1 MKPIH
6 VILYTLLT
14 LFVVTVVGALVL
26 FLIIISLSHTTP
38 TVHNNST
45 LVIALTG
52 EIPEYHSE
60 SSFPIQL
67 EKSISIKS
75 ILDNIE
81 KAKVD
86 KRIKGIL
93 LRIDNNYMGWAKID
107 EIKQK
112 LDEFKKSG
120 KYVIA
125 YLGSFV
131 SESEYYLSLS
141 ADSIF
146 AVPGG
151 FMEMNGLV
159 IETIHLP
166 GLFEKLGITIDY
178 FAYGKYKSRSGE
190 EMGRKKH
197 TAPVLE
203 MLNDLLDWEYNHMVN
218 GIAGRL
224 NLSLAEIKNIIDK
237 GYLTPEKFLEL
248 GWIDGILYEDQL
260 FDRLKELNG
269 ISKTRNLNQI
279 SSSTYNRISPES
291 LGLNKGKNRIALIY
305 SQGVIIEGDDTI
317 EPLTFEES
325 AGTDPMI
332 RAIRNAVKSN
342 SVKAIVFRVDS
353 PGGSGLGCDLVWR
366 EILIAKEKKPVIV
379 SMSDYAASG
388 GYWVSMGATA
398 IVAQPSTL
406 TGSIG
411 IYLNFPNISGLY
423 DKLGLIEE
431 NVKRGKHA
439 DMFLGVK
446 KLDDY
451 EKKLLSDRLFETYKD
466 FVNKAARSRA
476 MAYDELEPC
485 AQGRAWMGEKAK
497 KLGLVDELG
506 GLDRAIELAKEKA
519 GFDSTE
525 QVKVVVYTT
534 KKSWI
539 EKLISDPIVA
549 WLFKKSPIENISESW
564 QMIIEQQ
571 RVLNWP
577 MMPYRIR
584 IH

>member
-14 LFVVTVVGALVL
+14 IFVL
-26 FLIIISLSHTTP
+26 FIIGILFLFLMIWGFSDTKP
-38 TVHNNST
+38 TVQNNST
-45 LVIALTG
+45 LVISCSG
-52 EIPEYHSE
+52 NIPEYQGE
-60 SSFPIQL
+60 SSFPLQF
-67 EKSISIKS
+67 EKQNSIKS
-75 ILDNIE
+75 ISDNID
-81 KAKVD
+81 KAKAD
-86 KRIKGIL
+86 KKIKGIL
-93 LRIDNNYMGWAKID
+93 LRINDNTMGWAKID

-112 LDEFKKSG
+112 LDDFKQSG

-159 IETIHLP
+159 TETVHLP

-203 MLNDLLDWEYNHMVN
+203 MLNDLLDWQYNHMVN
-218 GIAGRL
+218 AIAARL
-224 NLSLAEIKNIIDK
+224 NLSQTEVKNTIDK

-248 GWIDGILYEDQL
+248 GWIDGILYEDQV
-260 FDRLKELNG
+260 FDRLKVLNG
-269 ISKTRNLNQI
+269 ISQTRKLNQI
-279 SSSTYNRISPES
+279 SSATYNDITLES
-291 LGLNKGKNRIALIY
+291 LGLNKGKDRIAVIY
-305 SQGVIIEGDDTI
+305 SQGVIMEGDDTVDPI
-317 EPLTFEES
+317 SFEES

-342 SVKAIVFRVDS
+342 SVKAIIFRVDS

-366 EILIAKEKKPVIV
+366 EILKAKEKKPVIV

-398 IVAQPSTL
+398 IVAHPSTL

-411 IYLNFPNISGLY
+411 IWSIFPNIGGLY
-423 DKLGLIEE
+423 DKLGLVAE
-431 NVKRGKHA
+431 NVKRGQHA
-439 DMFLGVK
+439 DMFLGSK

-451 EKKLLSDRLFETYKD
+451 ERKLMSDRLFETYEE
-466 FVNKAARSRA
+466 FVNKAATSRA
-476 MAYDELEPC
+476 QTYQQLEPY
-485 AQGRAWMGEKAK
+485 AQGRAWMGEQAK
-497 KLGLVDELG
+497 RYGLIDELG
-506 GLDRAIELAKEKA
+506 GMDRAISLAKEKA
-519 GFDSTE
+519 GIDSSA

-539 EKLISDPIVA
+539 EKLISDPILGL
-549 WLFKKSPIENISESW
+549 LFKKSPAENLLAKW
-564 QMIIEQQ
+564 QAMMEQQ
-571 RVLNWP
+571 RVLFWP

-584 IH
+584 IY

>member
-14 LFVVTVVGALVL
+14 IFVLVFIGVVFLFFIVRG
-26 FLIIISLSHTTP
+26 LSDTTP
-38 TVHNNST
+38 KVANNST
-45 LVIALTG
+45 LVISVAG
-52 EIPEYHSE
+52 NIPEFQSQ
-60 SSFPIQL
+60 SSFPLLI
-67 EKSISIKS
+67 EKDNSIKS

-93 LRIDNNYMGWAKID
+93 LRINNNTMGWAKID

-112 LDEFKKSG
+112 LEEFKKSG

-131 SESEYYLSLS
+131 SESEYFLSLA

-146 AVPGG
+146 VVPGG

-159 IETIHLP
+159 IQTVHLP
-166 GLFEKLGITIDY
+166 GLFEKLGISIDY

-190 EMGRKKH
+190 AMGRKKH
-197 TAPVLE
+197 TAPVRE
-203 MLNDLLDWEYNHMVN
+203 MLNDLLDWEYNHLVS
-218 GIAGRL
+218 GIASRL
-224 NLSLAEIKNIIDK
+224 NKPHAEIKNIIDK
-237 GYLTPEKFLEL
+237 GYMTPDKFLDF

-269 ISKTRNLNQI
+269 IDKSKKLNQI
-279 SSSTYNRISPES
+279 SSATYNRISLES
-291 LGLNKGKNRIALIY
+291 LGLNKGKDRIALIY
-305 SQGVIIEGDDTI
+305 SQGVIMEGDDTVDPI
-317 EPLTFEES
+317 SFEES
-325 AGTDPMI
+325 AGTTPMI
-332 RAIRNAVKSN
+332 RAIRNAVKSK

-366 EILIAKEKKPVIV
+366 EILKAKEKKPVIV

-398 IVAQPSTL
+398 IVAQPATL

-411 IYLNFPNISGLY
+411 IWSIFPNISGLY
-423 DKLGLIEE
+423 NKLGLIEE

-439 DMFLGVK
+439 DMFLGTK
-446 KLDDY
+446 KLNDY
-451 EKKLLSDRLFETYKD
+451 ERKLMSDRLLESYKD
-466 FVNKAARSRA
+466 FVNKAATSRT
-476 MAYDELEPC
+476 MTYQQLEPY
-485 AQGRAWMGEKAK
+485 AQGRAWTGEQAK
-497 KLGLVDELG
+497 KHGLVDELG
-506 GLDRAIELAKEKA
+506 GMNRAIALAKEKA
-519 GFDSTE
+519 GIDSLA

-539 EKLISDPIVA
+539 ERLISDPIIGL
-549 WLFKKSPIENISESW
+549 LFKKSPAETIREKWEA
-564 QMIIEQQ
+564 MLEQQ
-571 RVLNWP
+571 RVLFWP

-584 IH
+584 IQ

>member
-6 VILYTLLT
+6 VIIYTLLT
-14 LFVVTVVGALVL
+14 LFVVTVIGILLLVL
-26 FLIIISLSHTTP
+26 IVINFSDTTP

-45 LVIALTG
+45 LVISFSG
-52 EIPEYHSE
+52 NISEYHSE
-60 SSFPIQL
+60 SSFLIPF
-67 EKSISIKS
+67 EKAISIKS

-93 LRIDNNYMGWAKID
+93 LRIDNNDMGWAKID
-107 EIKQK
+107 EVKNK
-112 LDEFKKSG
+112 LEDFKKSD

-125 YLGSFV
+125 YLGSFI
-131 SESEYYLSLS
+131 SESDYFLALS

-159 IETIHLP
+159 IETVHLP

-178 FAYGKYKSRSGE
+178 MAYGKYKSHSGE
-190 EMGRKKH
+190 EFGRKKH

-203 MLNDLLDWEYNHMVN
+203 MLNDLLDWEYDHLVK

-224 NLSLAEIKNIIDK
+224 TISEKEVKKVLDQ
-237 GYLTPEKFLEL
+237 GYLTGEKFQEL
-248 GWIDGILYEDQL
+248 GWIDGTLYEDQL
-260 FDRLKELNG
+260 LERLKQLNG
-269 ISKTRNLNQI
+269 TSKSGKLNQI
-279 SSSTYNRISPES
+279 SSTTYNRISLES

-305 SQGVIIEGDDTI
+305 SQGIIQEGDDDI
-317 EPLTFEES
+317 NPITFEAS

-332 RAIRNAVKSN
+332 RAIRSAVKSN

-366 EILIAKEKKPVIV
+366 EILQAKEKKPIIV

-411 IYLNFPNISGLY
+411 IWSIFPNISGLY
-423 DKLGLIEE
+423 NKLGLTEE

-446 KLDDY
+446 KLDEY
-451 EKKLLSDRLFETYKD
+451 EKKLLSDRLYETYKD
-466 FVNKAARSRA
+466 FVGKAANSRA
-476 MAYDELEPC
+476 MVYNQLEPY
-485 AQGRAWMGEKAK
+485 AQGRAWMGEQAIKY
-497 KLGLVDELG
+497 GLVDKLG
-506 GLDRAIELAKEKA
+506 GLDRAIELAKQKA
-519 GFDSTE
+519 GIDSTE

-534 KKSWI
+534 KKNWI
-539 EKLISDPIVA
+539 EKLLSDPFFP
-549 WLFKKSPIENISESW
+549 LFSKNLNYKKLYETWQRFIER
-564 QMIIEQQ
+564 Q
-571 RVLNWP
+571 RVLTWP

>member
-6 VILYTLLT
+6 VIIYTLLT
-14 LFVVTVVGALVL
+14 LFVVTVIGILLLVL
-26 FLIIISLSHTTP
+26 IVISFSDTTP

-45 LVIALTG
+45 LVISFSG
-52 EIPEYHSE
+52 NIPEYHSE

-67 EKSISIKS
+67 EKAISIKS

-81 KAKVD
+81 KAKID

-93 LRIDNNYMGWAKID
+93 LRIDSNTMGWAKID
-107 EIKQK
+107 EIKNK
-112 LDEFKKSG
+112 LADFKKSG

-125 YLGSFV
+125 YLGSYV
-131 SESEYYLSLS
+131 AESDYFLALA

-146 AVPGG
+146 AVQGG

-159 IETIHLP
+159 IETVHLP

-178 FAYGKYKSRSGE
+178 FAYGKYKSHSGE
-190 EMGRKKH
+190 EFGRKKH

-203 MLNDLLDWEYNHMVN
+203 MLNDVLDWEYDHLVK
-218 GIAGRL
+218 GIASRL
-224 NLSLAEIKNIIDK
+224 NIAEKEVKNVLDQC
-237 GYLTPEKFLEL
+237 YLTGEKFQQL
-248 GWIDGILYEDQL
+248 GWIDRTLYEDQL
-260 FDRLKELNG
+260 FDRLKQLNETSTSG
-269 ISKTRNLNQI
+269 KLNQI
-279 SSSTYNRISPES
+279 SSASYNRISLES

-305 SQGVIIEGDDTI
+305 SQGVIQEGDDDINPLTI
-317 EPLTFEES
+317 EAS

-332 RAIRNAVKSN
+332 RAIRSAVKSN

-366 EILIAKEKKPVIV
+366 EILQAREKKPVIV

-398 IVAQPSTL
+398 IVAQPATL

-411 IYLNFPNISGLY
+411 IWSIFPNISGLY
-423 DKLGLIEE
+423 DKLGLTEE

-439 DMFLGVK
+439 DLFLLVK
-446 KLDDY
+446 KLDAY
-451 EKKLLSDRLFETYKD
+451 EKKLLSDRLYETYKD
-466 FVNKAARSRA
+466 FVSKAATSRTI
-476 MAYDELEPC
+476 AYHQLEPY
-485 AQGRAWMGEKAK
+485 AQGRAWMGEQAK
-497 KLGLVDELG
+497 KFGLIDELG

-519 GFDSTE
+519 GIDSTA

-534 KKSWI
+534 KKNWI
-539 EKLISDPIVA
+539 EKLLSDPFPS
-549 WLFKKSPIENISESW
+549 LFSRNLSFKKIYETWQTLIER
-564 QMIIEQQ
+564 Q
-571 RVLNWP
+571 RFLAWP
-577 MMPYRIR
+577 MMPYQIR

>member
-14 LFVVTVVGALVL
+14 LFIVTVIGFFLL
-26 FLIIISLSHTTP
+26 FLIIMSFTDTTP

-45 LVIALTG
+45 LVISFSG
-52 EIPEYHSE
+52 DIPEYHIE
-60 SSFPIQL
+60 SSFPIKF
-67 EKSISIKS
+67 EKGISIKS

-86 KRIKGIL
+86 RRIKGIL
-93 LRIDNNYMGWAKID
+93 LRINDNYMGWAKVD

-112 LDEFKKSG
+112 LADFKKSG

-131 SESEYYLSLS
+131 SESEYFLALS

-146 AVPGG
+146 AVPGCT
-151 FMEMNGLV
+151 MEMNGLV

-190 EMGRKKH
+190 TLGRKKH
-197 TAPVLE
+197 TKPVLE
-203 MLNDLLDWEYNHMVN
+203 MLNDLVDWEYN
-218 GIAGRL
+218 
-224 NLSLAEIKNIIDK
+224 NLVKGTAKKLDISEQQVKDIIDR
-237 GYLTPEKFLEL
+237 GYLTAEKFLDL
-248 GWIDGILYEDQL
+248 GWIHGILYEDQL
-260 FDRLKELNG
+260 FDRLKKLNG
-269 ISKTRNLNQI
+269 VSAKRNLNQI
-279 SSSTYNRISPES
+279 SSSTYNDITLES

-305 SQGVIIEGDDTI
+305 SQGLIQEGDDDFS
-317 EPLTFEES
+317 PLTFETT

-332 RAIRNAVKSN
+332 RAIRRATKSS

-353 PGGSGLGCDLVWR
+353 PGGSGLGCDLVYR
-366 EILIAKEKKPVIV
+366 EILKAKERKPVIV

-411 IYLNFPNISGLY
+411 IWGIFPNISGLY
-423 DKLGLIEE
+423 DKLGLVEE
-431 NVKRGKHA
+431 NVKRGKYA
-439 DMFLGVK
+439 DMLLGVK
-446 KLDDY
+446 KLSEY
-451 EKKLLSDRLFETYKD
+451 EKKLLSDRLYQTYKE
-466 FVNKAARSRA
+466 FVNKAAQSRL
-476 MAYDELEPC
+476 MAYNDLEPY
-485 AQGRAWMGEKAK
+485 AQGRSWMGEQALKY
-497 KLGLVDELG
+497 GLIDELG
-506 GLDRAIELAKEKA
+506 GLDRAIEIAKEKA
-519 GFDSTE
+519 GIDSTE
-525 QVKVVVYTT
+525 KVKVVVYTT
-534 KKSWI
+534 QKSWI
-539 EKLISDPIVA
+539 EKLLSDAIISRIINR
-549 WLFKKSPIENISESW
+549 LNNNSLLEHW
-564 QMIIEQQ
+564 QSFVDMQ
-571 RVLNWP
+571 RVLIWP
-577 MMPYRIR
+577 MMPYKIR

>member
-6 VILYTLLT
+6 VIIYTLLT
-14 LFVVTVVGALVL
+14 LFVVTVIGIIFFAI
-26 FLIIISLSHTTP
+26 LIFSFSDTTP

-45 LVIALTG
+45 LVISLSG
-52 EIPEYHSE
+52 EIPEYHSQ
-60 SSFPIQL
+60 SSFPIEF

-75 ILDNIE
+75 ILDNID

-93 LRIDNNYMGWAKID
+93 LRINNNYMGWAKID

-131 SESEYYLSLS
+131 SENEYYLSLS

-203 MLNDLLDWEYNHMVN
+203 MLNDLLDWEYNHLVN

-224 NLSLAEIKNIIDK
+224 NLSQAEIKNIIDK

-269 ISKTRNLNQI
+269 ISKTRKLNLI
-279 SSSTYNRISPES
+279 SSSLYNRISLES

-305 SQGVIIEGDDTI
+305 SQGIIMEGDDTI

-332 RAIRNAVKSN
+332 RSIRNAVNSN

-353 PGGSGLGCDLVWR
+353 PGGSGPGCDLVWR
-366 EILIAKEKKPVIV
+366 EIIKAKEKKPVIV

-411 IYLNFPNISGLY
+411 IYMNFPNISGLY

-431 NVKRGKHA
+431 NVKRGRHA

-466 FVNKAARSRA
+466 FVNKAARART
-476 MAYDELEPC
+476 MTYNELEPY

-497 KLGLVDELG
+497 KLGLVDDLG

-519 GFDSTE
+519 GIDSTE
-525 QVKVVVYTT
+525 KVKVVVYTT

-539 EKLISDPIVA
+539 EKLLADPIIK
-549 WLFKKSPIENISESW
+549 LFSKGINYKNLHETW
-564 QMIIEQQ
+564 QAMIARQ
-571 RVLNWP
+571 RVLPWP

>member
-1 MKPIH
+1 P
-6 VILYTLLT
+6 LQ
-14 LFVVTVVGALVL
+14 F
-26 FLIIISLSHTTP
+26 
-38 TVHNNST
+38 
-45 LVIALTG
+45 
-52 EIPEYHSE
+52 
-60 SSFPIQL
+60 
-67 EKSISIKS
+67 EKQNSIKS
-75 ILDNIE
+75 ISDNIE
-81 KAKVD
+81 KAKAD
-86 KRIKGIL
+86 KKIKGIL
-93 LRIDNNYMGWAKID
+93 LRINNNTMGWAKID

-112 LDEFKKSG
+112 LDDFKNSG

-131 SESEYYLSLS
+131 SESEYYLALS

-159 IETIHLP
+159 TETVHLP

-203 MLNDLLDWEYNHMVN
+203 MLNDLLDWQYNHMVSA
-218 GIAGRL
+218 IAARL
-224 NLSLAEIKNIIDK
+224 NLSQSEIKNTIDK

-248 GWIDGILYEDQL
+248 GWIDGILYEDQV
-260 FDRLKELNG
+260 FDKLKALNG
-269 ISKTRNLNQI
+269 ISQTRKLNQI
-279 SSSTYNRISPES
+279 SSATYSDISLES
-291 LGLNKGKNRIALIY
+291 LGLNKGKDRIALIY
-305 SQGVIIEGDDTI
+305 SQGVIMEGDDTVDPI
-317 EPLTFEES
+317 SFEES

-366 EILIAKEKKPVIV
+366 EILQAKGKKPVIV

-398 IVAQPSTL
+398 IVSHPSSL

-411 IYLNFPNISGLY
+411 IWSIFPNIGGLY
-423 DKLGLIEE
+423 DKLGLVAE

-439 DMFLGVK
+439 DMFLGSK

-451 EKKLLSDRLFETYKD
+451 ERKLMSDRLFETYKE
-466 FVNKAARSRA
+466 FVNKAATSRA
-476 MAYDELEPC
+476 MTYQQLEPH
-485 AQGRAWMGEKAK
+485 AQGRAWMGEQAK
-497 KLGLVDELG
+497 KYGLVDELG
-506 GLDRAIELAKEKA
+506 GMDQAIALAKEKA
-519 GFDSTE
+519 NIDSSA
-525 QVKVVVYTT
+525 QVKVVVYTM
-534 KKSWI
+534 KKNWI
-539 EKLISDPIVA
+539 EKLISDPIIGL
-549 WLFKKSPIENISESW
+549 LFKKSPAENIIEKW
-564 QMIIEQQ
+564 QAMMEQQ
-571 RVLNWP
+571 HVLFWP

-584 IH
+584 IQ